1 MSDIDIVQLISD
13 MKSAASQIIGKDV
26 SQIRGFA
33 EEQLQAIARQA
44 DFVAAGVAEG
54 SIDESLRDFFL
65 DSIQEMVRSFVNTLA
80 GLITITIE
88 KVWNAIVGVIWAAIN
103 KATGLSLIVP

>member
-54 SIDESLRDFFL
+54 VEHATTPREPVFEHIV
-65 DSIQEMVRSFVNTLA
+65 QRSA
-80 GLITITIE
+80 
-88 KVWNAIVGVIWAAIN
+88 
-103 KATGLSLIVP
+103 